1 MLYSLLLS
9 FKALFYAVRRHKR
22 SGRATWPVL
31 SRAQLSYCNADDIFE
46 AHTALLPAQGRTGM
60 RAREK
65 LKRSLARWYGVLMLC
80 CAIVVSALVEQLP
93 VLPY

>member
-1 MLYSLLLS
+1 MTYSACTLPPCL
-9 FKALFYAVRRHKR
+9 HK
-22 SGRATWPVL
+22 TEV
-31 SRAQLSYCNADDIFE
+31 
-46 AHTALLPAQGRTGM
+46 GM

-93 VLPY
+93 LLPY

>member
-1 MLYSLLLS
+1 MTY
-9 FKALFYAVRRHKR
+9 
-22 SGRATWPVL
+22 SGRT
-31 SRAQLSYCNADDIFE
+31 
-46 AHTALLPAQGRTGM
+46 LPSCLHKTEMGM

-93 VLPY
+93 LLPY